1 MKKIY
6 GLAALLVLA
15 AACQNK
21 EEIISGETTGETRE
35 VTISSLLTKTTI
47 DYEGDVSHLVWS
59 EGDNVMYLTNNKE
72 GLDDYGFM
80 SAAVKDNSFKATIP
94 ASATK
99 ADKILI
105 AWPSK
110 AMALGSSETRIW
122 LDDEFTVSSTDKF
135 DGKNLPMVAFVNVP
149 EGNEVSATYRPLG
162 SVLRIAVDSTGH
174 ASERLKSIKLTTTEN
189 CVGSFNIS
197 PNEEGGARFKGNSNV
212 ITVKLSDT
220 PELRNFNYVY
230 MVLAKGSY
238 TGVKMEVET
247 ELSTYTF
254 EDGKMDLSAEDKGLY
269 RLNVTLPAYEEPKEE
284 RFVKVTSQ
292 DQITADAKYLIASPK
307 SDNEYYVMSSK
318 KDMDYLKSITV
329 TTGDNGNIAK
339 NDDIE
344 ACAVVLLTDDA
355 HSGKFAI
362 KNDALSGKSIYI
374 QHPNNVSAG
383 VEYKGSFWFG
393 PESELSTYN
402 NSWWTVTL
410 NDSKVVFKTNEFM
423 LWGEPTGRFGE
434 MTYFKNDD
442 QFGVK
447 APETDPDEYA
457 DLVLFKLQ

>member
-6 GLAALLVLA
+6 GLMMLLA
-15 AACQNK
+15 CATACQNK
-21 EEIISGETTGETRE
+21 EDLGGEVSGNTRE
-35 VTISSLLTKTTI
+35 VTVSSLLSKTTI

-80 SAAVKDNSFKATIP
+80 SAVVKDNSFTATIP
-94 ASATK
+94 ASATSS
-99 ADKILI
+99 DKILV

-122 LDDEFTVSSTDKF
+122 MDDEFTVSSTDPF
-135 DGKNLPMVAFVNVP
+135 DGKTLPMVALVNVP
-149 EGNEVSATYRPLG
+149 EGKEVSASYRPLG
-162 SVLRIAVDSTGH
+162 SVLRIAVDTTGH
-174 ASERLKSIKLTTTEN
+174 ASERLKSIKLTTAEN

-197 PNEEGGARFKGNSNV
+197 PNEEGGASFKGNSNV

-254 EDGKMDLSAEDKGLY
+254 EDGKMDLSAEDRGLF
-269 RLNVTLPAYEEPKEE
+269 RVTLTLPAYEEPKEE
-284 RFVKVTSQ
+284 CFSKVTSQ
-292 DQITADAKYLIASPK
+292 DQITADAKYLILSPK
-307 SDNEYYVMSSK
+307 SDTEYYVPSSK
-318 KDMDYLKSITV
+318 KDNDYLRATTV
-329 TTGDNGNIAK
+329 TAEANGTIAK
-339 NDDIE
+339 SNETE
-344 ACAVVLLTDDA
+344 ALAVVLLADEN

-362 KNDALSGKSIYI
+362 RYDALGKYKYL
-374 QHPNNVSAG
+374 QHPANITAG
-383 VEYKGSFWFG
+383 VEYKGFFWFEE
-393 PESELSTYN
+393 ESLYATSDN
-402 NSWWTVTL
+402 CWWTVSLT
-410 NDSKVVFKTNEFM
+410 DGKVVFKTNELL
-423 LWGEPTGRFGE
+423 LWGEPTGRYGE
-434 MTYFKNDD
+434 ISYFKNDD
-442 QFGVK
+442 KFGIK
-447 APETDPDEYA
+447 APELDPEEYA